1 MALNPRVA
9 IGALAL
15 SAAAF
20 VGLATHEGYTDRAVI
35 PTKGDVPTV
44 GFGST
49 IKEDGTKVTMA
60 DATTPV
66 AALQRSMVHLA
77 KDEARLKQCVTAP
90 LHQAEYDTLV
100 DFSYQYGVHK
110 TCTSAMVNLVNAGKY
125 AQACEAYTRYRFSAG
140 FDCSTPGNKVCS
152 GVWIRSQKRRDV
164 CAAAAGPPSLGVTG

>member
-1 MALNPRVA
+1 MNPRIA
-9 IGALAL
+9 IGALTL

-49 IKEDGTKVTMA
+49 VREDGTRVTMA

-66 AALQRSMVHLA
+66 AALRRSMAHLS
-77 KDEARLKQCVTAP
+77 KDEARLKRCVTAP
-90 LHQAEYDTLV
+90 LNQVEYDTLV
-100 DFSYQYGVHK
+100 DFSYQYGVHT
-110 TCTSAMVNLVNAGKY
+110 TCASTMVALVNVGKY

-140 FDCSTPGNKVCS
+140 FDCSTPGNKVCA
-152 GVWIRSQKRRDV
+152 GVWDRSQKRRAA
-164 CAAAAGPPSLGVTG
+164 CAGAVGPPSLGVIG